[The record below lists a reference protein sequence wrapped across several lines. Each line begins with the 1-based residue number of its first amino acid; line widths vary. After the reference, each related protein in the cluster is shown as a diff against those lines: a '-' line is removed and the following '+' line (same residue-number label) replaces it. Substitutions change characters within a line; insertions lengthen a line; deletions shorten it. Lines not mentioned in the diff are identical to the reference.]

1 MTPLRTNLL
10 LIGVS
15 ICLPGMAQT
24 QDDGET
30 EPLFASN
37 DIIDVTITAPFAEI
51 MRERFYDEDSPGTIS
66 YQDVEAGEVTLDI
79 GVRTRGRFRRQ
90 AKICPFAPLRLNFK
104 KSETKGTLFAGSN
117 KLKLVTHCR
126 DRYSKYE
133 QALLREYLAYRIFN
147 LMTDASFRVRLMRV
161 KYIDSGEKN
170 REQETFAFLIEHD
183 KQLAKRIG
191 LDQNEIEATEIGYL
205 DRAHTNLASVFQYLI
220 GNTDFSP
227 IRAAEG
233 LPCCHNYVLF
243 GQEEG
248 HIFSIPYDF
257 DMTGLVDAPH
267 TAPNPRFRLRDARER
282 LYRGRC
288 SNNSYLDGTLQAFL
302 ERKQAIYDLFVTN
315 PHFDKRSRKRTQ
327 QFFDAF
333 YKTISNPKDVQRNLV
348 KRCIG

>member
-1 MTPLRTNLL
+1 MTPLRIILM
-10 LIGVS
+10 LIGIT
-15 ICLPGMAQT
+15 ICLPGVAQT
-24 QDDGET
+24 RDGGET
-30 EPLFASN
+30 APLFASN
-37 DIIDVTITAPFAEI
+37 DIIDVTITGPFAEI

-104 KSETKGTLFAGSN
+104 KSATKGTLFAGSN

-126 DRYSKYE
+126 DKSSKYE

-147 LMTDASFRVRLMRV
+147 LMTDASFRVRLLRV
-161 KYIDSGEKN
+161 KYVDTSKKN
-170 REQETFAFLIEHD
+170 REQQTFAFLIEHD

-191 LDQNEIEATEIGYL
+191 LELNEIEATEIRYL

-243 GQEEG
+243 GQQEG
-248 HIFSIPYDF
+248 HILSIPYDF

-267 TAPNPRFRLRDARER
+267 TEPNPRFRLRNARER

-302 ERKQAIYDLFVTN
+302 ERKQAIYDLLATN
-315 PHFDKRSRKRTQ
+315 PHFESRSRKRTQ
-327 QFFDAF
+327 YFFDEF
-333 YKTISNPKDVQRNLV
+333 FETISDPADVQRNLV